1 VNFNTN
7 SLGQDEYSTCTIKKD
22 SIGEY
27 FVFGLIMAD
36 VLSLWLLVFY
46 VKVLTKASLSGSLQ
60 KFMNL
65 IFVNSI
71 FVSVLVFVLIFNM
84 FYESK
89 VLKILVFLFLLTAV
103 NLSTIYRIL
112 DPSILRELKWK
123 LFNRKMRIKKRINFS
138 TISMRSTSK
147 LLIPVNDE
155 GIDMRQSLETKD
167 IKVRK
172 T

>member
-1 VNFNTN
+1 
-7 SLGQDEYSTCTIKKD
+7 
-22 SIGEY
+22 
-27 FVFGLIMAD
+27 
-36 VLSLWLLVFY
+36 
-46 VKVLTKASLSGSLQ
+46 
-60 KFMNL
+60 
-65 IFVNSI
+65 
-71 FVSVLVFVLIFNM
+71 LIFNM